1 MCQLNS
7 KGKHMG
13 DFIITGKVDVLFV
26 QMVIILS
33 IQIIC
38 YSGSWITRCFES

>member
-26 QMVIILS
+26 QMVIIFK
-33 IQIIC
+33 
-38 YSGSWITRCFES
+38 YSNNLLFRVMDHKMF